1 MFLSLNQGKKELE
14 NREEKLGF
22 LSKLDRIRDGLE
34 ELKEVNG
41 SEKKEELISKIEGEI
56 DYGI

>member
-1 MFLSLNQGKKELE
+1 MADVRYE
-14 NREEKLGF
+14 
-22 LSKLDRIRDGLE
+22 KLDRIRDGLE
-34 ELKEVNG
+34 ELKEAKD

>member
-1 MFLSLNQGKKELE
+1 MADVRYE
-14 NREEKLGF
+14 
-22 LSKLDRIRDGLE
+22 KLDRIRDGLE
-34 ELKEVNG
+34 ELKEVKD